1 MDLPGVGRESSRR
14 DRCLFRALIAI
25 VAAVDEVG
33 ADLAGVAF
41 ADPAL
46 AISAACIRFEIA
58 VTEQERNAS
67 CPSCKAHL
75 RRQRFEGRKS
85 MVFAGEAEQAHARR
99 IQRGVSA
106 QVPCCGRR

>member
-1 MDLPGVGRESSRR
+1 MDLPGVGREISRR

-25 VAAVDEVG
+25 VAAIDEVS

-58 VTEQERNAS
+58 VTDKNATHRG
-67 CPSCKAHL
+67 PPVRLIL
-75 RRQRFEGRKS
+75 RRQRFEGRKP
-85 MVFAGEAEQAHARR
+85 MVFAGEAEQAPARR
-99 IQRGVSA
+99 I
-106 QVPCCGRR
+106 